1 MIDISLRRSP
11 IGNKAKQKATVK
23 ALGLRRIG
31 QTVRHDD
38 NPVIRG
44 MIHSVRHL
52 VAVCAVEDKDAG
64 DA

>member
-1 MIDISLRRSP
+1 MIDVSLRRSP
-11 IGNKAKQKATVK
+11 IGNKANQKATVM

-44 MIHSVRHL
+44 MVHSIRHL
-52 VAVCAVEDKDAG
+52 VTVCAVEDKDAG